1 MPKSKHIAITGA
13 VCLTSISKVLDQS
26 SSNLFNGTTEH
37 KLGGDGISI
46 AKHVAL
52 ENTNVE
58 LLTALKPDSML
69 RQMMRDVL
77 KESSFKVK
85 IDPNTSLNDSTE
97 NIIIESGRN
106 ILHIK
111 NNTLNEHLFD
121 FEKLDMHISNAN
133 LLVISTEVSTQSF
146 SDAIRLA
153 NKYDI
158 PIFILMSTGSALN
171 YNELLDFDFD
181 YLFLSHIDAIH
192 LLEDSQLESFDEISK
207 NLNSQLIIN
216 NRDDGITI
224 ADPEMVFE
232 VDIECIVH
240 NDTCVHV
247 HFHFISYMAHLIN
260 TGENVKEA
268 VLIAVEEIE
277 DYMSK
282 HKTNPQ
288 TQQRSL
294 EESFLNMQAEAY
306 QDSLSKCL
314 NRMGLQQRLNN
325 LDFARNNYFVA
336 ILDIDNF
343 KQVNDNYGHPVG
355 DEMIAYLGKC
365 LKSSLRPTD
374 LVARWGGEEF
384 VIIFTA
390 NGEDKYQ
397 LAQSVLERVRLKIN
411 ETCHESLNG
420 KQISVSI
427 GTNNLT
433 KSSKFQEELDYADQ
447 ALYKAKKDGK
457 NCIKFAQSR

>member
-1 MPKSKHIAITGA
+1 MAKSKHIAVTGA
-13 VCLTSISKVLDQS
+13 VCLTSTSKILDQN
-26 SSNLFNGTTEH
+26 SSNLFNGITEH
-37 KLGGDGISI
+37 KLGGDGINI
-46 AKHVAL
+46 AKHIAL

-69 RQMMRDVL
+69 RQMMRDIL
-77 KESSFKVK
+77 RESSFKVK
-85 IDPNTSLNDSTE
+85 IDQNPSLNDSTE
-97 NIIIESGRN
+97 NIIIQNKRN

-121 FEKLDMHISNAN
+121 FEKLDIHISNAN
-133 LLVISTEVSTQSF
+133 LLVISTEVSKQSF

-153 NKYDI
+153 NKYDV
-158 PIFILMSTGSALN
+158 PIFILMSTGSSLNHNEILN
-171 YNELLDFDFD
+171 YDFD
-181 YLFLSHIDAIH
+181 YLFLSYVDAIH
-192 LLEDSQLESFDEISK
+192 LLEDCQFESFDELS
-207 NLNSQLIIN
+207 NYLNAQLIIN
-216 NRDDGITI
+216 NQDDGITI

-240 NDTCVHV
+240 NDTCIHV

-260 TGENVKEA
+260 TGESIQEA
-268 VLIAVEEIE
+268 ALIAVEEIE

-282 HKTNPQ
+282 HKANPKN
-288 TQQRSL
+288 QQRSL
-294 EESFLNMQAEAY
+294 EASFLSMQADAY
-306 QDSLSKCL
+306 QDSLSNCL
-314 NRMGLQQRLNN
+314 NRMGLQQRLSN

-343 KQVNDNYGHPVG
+343 KQVNDTYGHPVG
-355 DEMIAYLGKC
+355 DQMIAYLGHC

-390 NGEDKYQ
+390 NSEDSHQ
-397 LAQSVLERVRLKIN
+397 LAQSILERVRLKVN
-411 ETCHESLNG
+411 ETFHESLDG

-427 GTNNLT
+427 GTSQLT
-433 KSSKFQEELDYADQ
+433 KSSRFTEELELADQ
-447 ALYKAKKDGK
+447 ALYNAKKSGK
-457 NCIKFAQSR
+457 NRIKFANFR